1 MNPKHGVSWKIRFEG
16 AMAGVAIGD
25 GMGMP
30 VETMR
35 HEEIMALNDGKG
47 VTGFMPVVQ
56 TKFPEMRG
64 YQAAATT
71 DDWQLTAAVARSL
84 IRTGGKFDP
93 EDCLREHIEEW
104 KIDNRTWGKGSRTAI
119 AAIIKGERKL
129 TDPPESIPGKT
140 GLGNGIIMKIAPL
153 ALVTEARPEH
163 SCMTDCWALGRLTHG
178 DVRAAIGAYAVMRL
192 MHAILRRYFGY
203 GDYVNPD
210 DLLRWLIWEV
220 EVMESQYGD
229 LKTPAGDTISGRL
242 RRISGCLDS
251 EGMVREKIGCGFVAT
266 ETAPYVI
273 ATFLR
278 HPTNFSAGV
287 LEAVNAGGDA
297 DTNASIVGALIG
309 LNVGLDGIPHE
320 WEMQCPARAAAIE
333 LGDALFNC
341 RSV

>member
-1 MNPKHGVSWKIRFEG
+1 MSPQQVSLKSRFEG
-16 AMAGVAIGD
+16 ALLGVAIGD

-35 HEEIMALNDGKG
+35 HDEIMALNDGKG
-47 VTGFMPVVQ
+47 VTGFMPIVQ
-56 TKFPEMRG
+56 TKFPEMKG

-84 IRTGGKFDP
+84 IRTEGKFDH

-104 KIDNRTWGKGSRTAI
+104 RIDNRTWGKGSR
-119 AAIIKGERKL
+119 AAIRAIVNGERKL

-153 ALVTEARPEH
+153 ALVTEGATGH
-163 SCMTDCWALGRLTHG
+163 LSMTDCWALGRLTHG
-178 DVRAAIGAYAVMRL
+178 DVRAAIAAFAVLRL
-192 MHAILRRYFGY
+192 MHAILRRDIGY
-203 GDYVNPD
+203 GEHADSD
-210 DLLRWLIWEV
+210 GLLRWLIWEV
-220 EVMESQYGD
+220 ECMEKEFGD
-229 LKTPAGDTISGRL
+229 PKTPIHDRISGRL
-242 RRISGCLDS
+242 RRISNYLGS
-251 EGMVREKIGCGFVAT
+251 ERMVREKIGCGFVAT
-266 ETAPYVI
+266 ETAPYAI

-278 HPTNFSAGV
+278 HPTDFRTGV

-309 LNVGLDGIPHE
+309 LNAGRESIPSE
-320 WEMQCPARAAAIE
+320 WETQCPARDAAIE